1 MSPREYAIM
10 LGVIREDVARGSAEP
25 QSDLAGRWMM
35 SLKKPSQSPYFTTTG
50 RGNVNMRIKG
60 HT

>member
-10 LGVIREDVARGSAEP
+10 LGVIREDVARESAEP

-50 RGNVNMRIKG
+50 RATSILK
-60 HT
+60 